1 MIKSTFWRA
10 LALTATLILTGCSHS
25 QPEQEGRPQAWLQP
39 GTRITLPAPGISPAV
54 NSQQLLT
61 GSFNGKTQSLLVMLN
76 AEDQKITL
84 AGLSSVGIRLFLVT
98 YDAKGLRAEQSI
110 V

>member
-39 GTRITLPAPGISPAV
+39 GTLITLPAPGISPAV

-84 AGLSSVGIRLFLVT
+84 AAVSYTHLTLPTTERV
-98 YDAKGLRAEQSI
+98 
-110 V
+110 

>member
-10 LALTATLILTGCSHS
+10 FALTATLILTGCSHS

-54 NSQQLLT
+54 NSQQLFDRQLQRQNPVAV
-61 GSFNGKTQSLLVMLN
+61 S
-76 AEDQKITL
+76 
-84 AGLSSVGIRLFLVT
+84 
-98 YDAKGLRAEQSI
+98 DA
-110 V
+110 

>member
-76 AEDQKITL
+76 ADDQKITL

-98 YDAKGLRAEQSI
+98 YDAKG
-110 V
+110 